1 MNPIVALP
9 ARDLA
14 ASIARR
20 EFACV
25 EVISAFLSQIEEHN
39 PRANAI
45 VALRE
50 RDVLLAEARAQDE
63 QIAAGVRPGP
73 LGGLPLAVKDLA
85 EVAGIR
91 TTMGSLLLRDHVP
104 QAEGI
109 MVGRLRK
116 AGAILIGKSNVP
128 EFGLGSH
135 TYNAVYGATTNAYD
149 PTRSA
154 GGSSGG
160 AAVAL
165 ALRMVPVADGSDFG
179 GSLRNPAAW
188 NNVFGL
194 RPSIG
199 RVPQEGAEQWIPN
212 MGVTGPMARTVADL
226 ALLLSVQAGFDRR
239 SPLSLETDTRS
250 YVGPLDADV
259 KGMRLAWLGD
269 WNRQVPHEPAVLQV
283 CASALPVFEDL
294 GCIVEAAHPA
304 MDVEPVWQA
313 VLTLRSWL
321 LAPKLLPL
329 ADDPAARPLLGA
341 QALWEADNA
350 RGLSGSR
357 IMRASEVRTAFSLR
371 IERLFER
378 YDFLLMP
385 AAQTFPFPVQEHW
398 PRQVAGREMRTYHE
412 WMLGNLLITMTG
424 LPSLAVPAGF
434 SAAGLPAGIQ
444 IIGRNREEL
453 ACLRMAHAYEK
464 ARASVIG
471 RLPDALRPA
480 ARSSAAR

>member
-1 MNPIVALP
+1 MNPNVALT
-9 ARDLA
+9 ARELA
-14 ASIARR
+14 AAIARR
-20 EFACV
+20 ELACV

-45 VALRE
+45 VALRD

-104 QAEGI
+104 PAEGI

-116 AGAILIGKSNVP
+116 AGAILIGKTNVP

-165 ALRMVPVADGSDFG
+165 ALRMVPLADGSDFG

-212 MGVTGPMARTVADL
+212 MGVTGPMARTVTDL

-239 SPLSLETDTRS
+239 SPLSLETDPRS
-250 YVGPLDADV
+250 YVGSLDADV
-259 KGMRLAWLGD
+259 KGTRLAWLGD
-269 WNRQVPHEPAVLQV
+269 WNGQVPHEPSVLQV
-283 CASALPVFEDL
+283 CGSALSVFEDM
-294 GCIVEAAHPA
+294 GCIVETAHPA

-341 QALWEADNA
+341 QALWEAQNA
-350 RGLSGSR
+350 RGLNGSR
-357 IMRASEVRTAFSLR
+357 IMRASEIRTAFSLQ

-385 AAQTFPFPVQEHW
+385 AAQTFPFPVRERW
-398 PRQVAGREMRTYHE
+398 PQQVGGREMRTYHE

-444 IIGRNREEL
+444 IIGRNRDEL
-453 ACLRMAHAYEK
+453 ACLRMAHAYE
-464 ARASVIG
+464 RAQTPVIG

-480 ARSSAAR
+480 VRSSAAR